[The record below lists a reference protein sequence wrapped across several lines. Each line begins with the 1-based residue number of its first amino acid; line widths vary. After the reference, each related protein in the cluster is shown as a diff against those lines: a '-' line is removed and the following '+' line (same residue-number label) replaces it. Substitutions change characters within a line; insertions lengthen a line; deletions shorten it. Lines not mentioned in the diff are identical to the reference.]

1 MAFNLE
7 VKYYNSFWLK
17 QNTTP
22 LIATYPEG
30 NSNLRLLAD
39 YRKVFPGIP
48 DLNYSNNEFPNFPST
63 TSNAVPYS
71 NAWSSANA
79 SLNGLNGSNWI
90 IEESRIRGG
99 FNNTQIELGPRA
111 YLKEDSNEV
120 RHRTSSL
127 IYSGIFNSR
136 TNINETNVFSTG
148 QDITRTIDPH
158 NGSVQLIHALDNNL
172 TIFQENK
179 VSQALIDKDAI
190 YSTEG
195 NQTTALTTKVIG
207 PVTPYVGDYG
217 ISRNPESFAEFGF
230 RRYFA
235 DKDRNAIIRLSK
247 DGITPISNYGM
258 KDYFRD
264 ELVKISEGQLVYSNR
279 LSLVYNSTTGL
290 IQQGPTNFSN
300 PPQAVPAP
308 TGLRWFEVAVS
319 GGLPDD
325 IVIGSKVQL
334 NTNFTAN
341 PNNFVTLETVVVGSG
356 VYVDNSGQSPI
367 NRTVVYTRGNAI
379 PVSATGLAPVV
390 RFVYNRKDKIVGGYD
405 NYKSN
410 YIVSLQTFTGS
421 KTTDELS
428 DNYNTIAYD
437 ESVQGWVTFYTYR
450 PELIFSMK
458 NSMYTTKYGVLY
470 KHYDSNFIRTNH
482 NNFYGVDNPSSIE
495 FIFNNGPSVSKNFK
509 TIAYEGSSGWQL
521 DSMKSDGTDDNGLI
535 LNDITLPVKS
545 FVEGLYTDQG
555 VQYRCGFNRKNNKY
569 VANLIN
575 NTPVSAEEVNFGS
588 SITGIKGFFATVTM
602 STDATTNFGGVKEL
616 FAVSTEFSP
625 IQQ

>member
-1 MAFNLE
+1 MPFNLE

-22 LIATYPEG
+22 LIATYPESG
-30 NSNLRLLAD
+30 LRLLAD

-48 DLNYSNNEFPNFPST
+48 DLNYSSDQFPNFPST
-63 TSNAVPYS
+63 TSNTVPYS
-71 NAWSSANA
+71 NAWPVANA

-99 FNNTQIELGPRA
+99 FNNTQVELGPRA

-264 ELVKISEGQLVYSNR
+264 ELVKISEGQLVYSDE
-279 LSLVYNSTTGL
+279 LSLVYDGTTGL

-300 PPQAVPAP
+300 PQQPIPAP
-308 TGLRWFEVAVS
+308 AGLRWFEVALP
-319 GGLPDD
+319 GGFPND

-356 VYVDNSGQSPI
+356 VYVDNSGQSPV
-367 NRTVVYTRGNAI
+367 NRNVIYTRGNAI
-379 PVSATGLAPVV
+379 PVSATGLVPVV